1 MSSEMKNN
9 NESLRRFAFD
19 GMPLI
24 NAVAQRI
31 DLKTIFAKYINAY
44 GNEKISVVDTLMVLL
59 ANITGRRQP
68 LYQLEQ
74 WAQRIQPQCF
84 QLKPQ
89 QLLYFN
95 DDRFAR
101 ALDKL
106 YLSDRASL
114 MTEIVVKM
122 IKVVALDIDRIHNDS
137 TTVKAYGRIPGKT
150 INGLELLRGNSK
162 DHRPDLKQLV
172 FSLTISADGAVPI
185 HYKTYPGNRTDD
197 TTHIETW
204 DTVSTITGR
213 CDFIYVADCKLCTSK
228 QLDYIVAKGGRVITI
243 MPETWKQ
250 SDSFKEELRSNSN
263 SNKQRK
269 RKRVIWRR
277 EIPEQS
283 GKYEIFS
290 LFSGDFRAGS
300 GGGGKKAGYRIF
312 WFHSSEKEKKD
323 CLSREQ
329 RLQKVENELINLSP
343 KLNKRKLKT
352 SEDIENRLESLLK
365 KYGLNVKR
373 FLKITLSQ
381 RTTESKV
388 QTTRGRPGAN
398 TKYKTFIK
406 TFYSISWE
414 RDKKALKQERNVD
427 GIFPL
432 LTTDDSLSAK
442 SVLISYKYQPRLE
455 KRFTQ
460 FKSVHQVAP
469 LLFKK
474 IERVEAIMFLFFLSL
489 MIQAII
495 EREVRLRMKEEG
507 IKTLPIYPE
516 DRDAYHPTTS
526 KILDTFEG
534 ISSYQVT
541 MEGKT
546 KEFRDS
552 LTQTQETILSLL
564 NIDINDFW
572 GK

>member
-1 MSSEMKNN
+1 MKNN
-9 NESLRRFAFD
+9 NNETLRRFVVE
-19 GMPLI
+19 GIPLI
-24 NAVAQRI
+24 TSTAQR
-31 DLKTIFAKYINAY
+31 LGLTTIISKYIPSY
-44 GNEKISVVDTLMVLL
+44 GNEKIPVMDALMILL
-59 ANITGRRQP
+59 CNITGGRQP

-74 WAQRIQPQCF
+74 WAQRIEPECF
-84 QLKPQ
+84 KLNQE

-122 IKVVALDIDRIHNDS
+122 IKVVNLDIDRIHNDS
-137 TTVKAYGRIPGKT
+137 TTVKAYGKIPGKT
-150 INGLELLRGNSK
+150 ITGLELRRGNSK

-204 DTVSTITGR
+204 NTISRITGR

-228 QLDYIVAKGGRVITI
+228 QLSYIVGEGGRVITI
-243 MPETWKQ
+243 MPETWKE
-250 SDSFKEELRSNSN
+250 SDTFKEELRSNS
-263 SNKQRK
+263 KRYRK
-269 RKRVIWRR
+269 KVIWRR

-283 GKYEIFS
+283 GKYESFS
-290 LFSGDFRAGS
+290 LFSVSGIGGGDDGGDFRAGK
-300 GGGGKKAGYRIF
+300 GGYRIF
-312 WFHSSEKEKKD
+312 WYRSSEKVKKD
-323 CLSREQ
+323 RLSREQ
-329 RLQKVENELINLSP
+329 KLQKAESQLLNLIP
-343 KLNKRKLKT
+343 QLNKRKLKT
-352 SEDIENRLESLLK
+352 EEAIEKQVQAILE
-365 KYGLNVKR
+365 KYGVER
-373 FLKITLSQ
+373 FLKISILEKI
-381 RTTESKV
+381 TEFKV
-388 QTTRGRPGAN
+388 QIARGRPGPK
-398 TKYKTFIK
+398 TKYRTCIQ
-406 TFYSISWE
+406 TSYLLSWE
-414 RDKKALKQERNVD
+414 TDKKALRQEKNVD

-442 SVLISYKYQPRLE
+442 SVLLSYKYQPRLE

-460 FKSVHQVAP
+460 FKSVHEAAP

-495 EREVRLRMKEEG
+495 EREVRLKMKEEG

-516 DRDAYHPTTS
+516 SRDAYHPTTS

-541 MEGKT
+541 IEGRT
-546 KEFRDS
+546 REFRDS
-552 LTQTQETILSLL
+552 LTQTQKTILSLL